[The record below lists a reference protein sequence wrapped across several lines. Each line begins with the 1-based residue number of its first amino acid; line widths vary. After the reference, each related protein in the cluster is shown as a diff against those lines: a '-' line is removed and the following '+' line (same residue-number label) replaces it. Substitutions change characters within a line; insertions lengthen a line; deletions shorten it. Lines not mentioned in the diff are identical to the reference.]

1 MNFQYSWINQ
11 HKLGEANMT
20 IKKKLLLN
28 LLLAIGL
35 SIVMISFII
44 YRMLMVQAS
53 NQDQVQVLLTVQSLQ
68 SETAALKQSLSNFS
82 FSPTEGNRQD
92 ALTRMEK
99 TSHYF
104 TQTKSL
110 LQQEDSKIVLDKAL
124 EKFTALEREANKA
137 LDEKNSAEVKR
148 QSLRSEGVLNDL
160 HLLNIQVNENY
171 DFLKKDLENQI
182 QFIILAA
189 IIGSILLVVVA
200 GGIGIRLTS
209 SITKPLRLIA
219 VNAQEIAKGNLM
231 IEKVPYKHKDELGTL
246 NESFDMMAGQLT
258 SLLQKVNMASKE
270 VEEFAGEIEQE
281 NIALTEIS
289 NQVAV
294 STDELSAGAQ
304 TVSEDLQQSVE
315 LIDEMDK
322 EIMLNLDHTQE
333 SSSYSKEAV
342 EAISEGRKAIEGQKV
357 LITENKEAS
366 SSIKAATDQFA
377 GYAAKIQ
384 DMAQT
389 VSAIADQTNLL
400 ALNAAIEA
408 ARAGEAGKGFAVVAS
423 EVRKLAE
430 ESNRATTQIFDMVN
444 LLKTGLDEI
453 GEAVNKGGAIAEDQM
468 ESMNLTMS
476 AFVNI
481 ESKVSGISEKIT
493 HLVKGMEA
501 SKELGARVLHNV
513 ESISAVVEETA
524 AGSEEISASTT
535 EQLSAFGNLS
545 KKVTDLRKLTNELN
559 ESVSVFKF
567 NR

>member
-1 MNFQYSWINQ
+1 
-11 HKLGEANMT
+11 MT

-53 NQDQVQVLLTVQSLQ
+53 NQDYVQVLLTVQNLQ
-68 SETAALKQSLSNFS
+68 AETSAVKQSLSNFS
-82 FSPTEGNRQD
+82 FNPTEGNKQD
-92 ALTRMEK
+92 ALVKMEK
-99 TSHYF
+99 TS
-104 TQTKSL
+104 QTFAQAKEVI
-110 LQQEDSKIVLDKAL
+110 QQENSKIVLEKAL
-124 EKFTALEREANKA
+124 GKFSTLESEAKQALEDKV
-137 LDEKNSAEVKR
+137 SAEVKR
-148 QSLRSEGVLNDL
+148 QSLRSEGILNDL
-160 HLLNIQVNENY
+160 HLLNIQVNEYY
-171 DFLKKDLENQI
+171 DFLQEDLKNQI

-189 IIGSILLVVVA
+189 VIGSILLVIVA

-209 SITKPLRLIA
+209 SITRPLKQIA
-219 VNAQEIAKGNLM
+219 FNAQEIARGNLM
-231 IEKVPYKHKDELGTL
+231 IEKVPYKHRDELGTL
-246 NESFDMMAGQLT
+246 NESFEMMAAQLT

-270 VEEFAGEIEQE
+270 VEDFAGEIEQE

-289 NQVAV
+289 NQVAI

-322 EIMLNLDHTQE
+322 EIMLNLDYTQE
-333 SSSYSKEAV
+333 SSSYSQEAV
-342 EAISEGRKAIEGQKV
+342 EAISAGRKAIEGQKV

-366 SSIKAATDQFA
+366 ASIQAATDQFA

-444 LLKTGLDEI
+444 LLKTGLEGI
-453 GEAVNKGGAIAEDQM
+453 GEAVNKGGAIAEEQM
-468 ESMNLTMS
+468 ESMSLTMS

-481 ESKVSGISEKIT
+481 ESKVSGISEKVT
-493 HLVKGMEA
+493 KLVKGMEA

-559 ESVSVFKF
+559 VSVSVFKF

>member
-1 MNFQYSWINQ
+1 
-11 HKLGEANMT
+11 MT

-44 YRMLMVQAS
+44 YRMLMIQAS
-53 NQDQVQVLLTVQSLQ
+53 NQDYVQVLLTVQNLQ
-68 SETAALKQSLSNFS
+68 AETSAAKQSLSNFS
-82 FSPTEGNRQD
+82 FSPTEGNKQD
-92 ALTRMEK
+92 ALVKMEK
-99 TSHYF
+99 AS
-104 TQTKSL
+104 QTFAQAKEVI
-110 LQQEDSKIVLDKAL
+110 QQENSKLVLDKAL
-124 EKFTALEREANKA
+124 GKFSTLEAEAEKALEDKV
-137 LDEKNSAEVKR
+137 SAEVKR
-148 QSLRSEGVLNDL
+148 QSLRSEGILNDL
-160 HLLNIQVNENY
+160 HLLNIQVNEYY
-171 DFLKKDLENQI
+171 DFLQEDLKNQI

-189 IIGSILLVVVA
+189 IIGSILLVMVA

-209 SITKPLRLIA
+209 SITRPLKQIA
-219 VNAQEIAKGNLM
+219 LNAQEIAKGNLM
-231 IEKVPYKHKDELGTL
+231 IEKVPYKHRDELGTL
-246 NESFDMMAGQLT
+246 NESFDMMAAHLT
-258 SLLQKVNMASKE
+258 SLLQKVNKASKE
-270 VEEFAGEIEQE
+270 VEDFAGDIEQE

-304 TVSEDLQQSVE
+304 NVSEDLQQSVE

-322 EIMLNLDHTQE
+322 EIMMNLDHTQE
-333 SSSYSKEAV
+333 SSSYSQEAV
-342 EAISEGRKAIEGQKV
+342 EAISEGRKAIEGQKA
-357 LITENKEAS
+357 LITENKDAS

-389 VSAIADQTNLL
+389 VSGIADQTNLL

-444 LLKTGLDEI
+444 HLKTGLEEI
-453 GEAVNKGGAIAEDQM
+453 GEAVNKGGAIAEEQM

-476 AFVNI
+476 AFGNI
-481 ESKVSGISEKIT
+481 ETKVSGISEKIT

>member
-1 MNFQYSWINQ
+1 
-11 HKLGEANMT
+11 MT

-53 NQDQVQVLLTVQSLQ
+53 NQDYVQVLLTVQNLEA
-68 SETAALKQSLSNFS
+68 ETSATKQSLSNFS

-92 ALTRMEK
+92 ALAKMEK
-99 TSHYF
+99 TSKIF
-104 TQTKSL
+104 AQAEGL
-110 LQQEDSKIVLDKAL
+110 IQQENSKKVLDKAF
-124 EKFTALEREANKA
+124 EKFNALKSEAEKA
-137 LDEKNSAEVKR
+137 LDDKISAEVKR

-160 HLLNIQVNENY
+160 FLLNIQVNDYY
-171 DFLKKDLENQI
+171 DYLQEDLKNQI
-182 QFIILAA
+182 QFIILSA

-209 SITKPLRLIA
+209 SITRPLKQIA
-219 VNAQEIAKGNLM
+219 INAQEIAKGNLM

-246 NESFDMMAGQLT
+246 NESFDMMASQLT
-258 SLLQKVNMASKE
+258 SLLQKVNRTSKE
-270 VEEFAGEIEQE
+270 VEEFAAEIEQE
-281 NIALTEIS
+281 NVSLTEIS

-315 LIDEMDK
+315 LIDDMDK
-322 EIMLNLDHTQE
+322 EIMLNLDYSQE

-342 EAISEGRKAIEGQKV
+342 EAIGEGRKAIEGQKV
-357 LITENKEAS
+357 LITENKAS
-366 SSIKAATDQFA
+366 SYSIQTATGKFV
-377 GYAAKIQ
+377 GYAAKIE
-384 DMAQT
+384 DMAKS
-389 VSAIADQTNLL
+389 VSAIAAQTNLL

-430 ESNRATTQIFDMVN
+430 ESNLATTQIFDMVN

-453 GEAVNKGGAIAEDQM
+453 GEAVNKGGAIADEQM
-468 ESMNLTMS
+468 DSMNLTMS
-476 AFVNI
+476 AFENI
-481 ESKVSGISEKIT
+481 EARVSGISEKIT
-493 HLVKGMEA
+493 QLVSGMEA
-501 SKELGARVLHNV
+501 SKELGAKVLHNV

-559 ESVSVFKF
+559 ESVSIFKF
-567 NR
+567 NK

>member
-1 MNFQYSWINQ
+1 
-11 HKLGEANMT
+11 MT

-110 LQQEDSKIVLDKAL
+110 LQQEDNKIVLDKAL

-148 QSLRSEGVLNDL
+148 QSLRSEGVFNDL

-171 DFLKKDLENQI
+171 DFLKEDLENQI

-219 VNAQEIAKGNLM
+219 VNAQEIAKGNLT

-246 NESFDMMAGQLT
+246 NESFDMMAAQLT

-366 SSIKAATDQFA
+366 SSIQAATDQFA

-453 GEAVNKGGAIAEDQM
+453 GEAVNKGGAIAEEQM

-481 ESKVSGISEKIT
+481 ESKVSGISEKIN

>member
-1 MNFQYSWINQ
+1 
-11 HKLGEANMT
+11 MT

-35 SIVMISFII
+35 SIVMISFIT

-53 NQDQVQVLLTVQSLQ
+53 NQDYVQVLLTVQNLQ
-68 SETAALKQSLSNFS
+68 SETSATKQSLSNFS
-82 FSPTEGNRQD
+82 FNPTEGNRQD
-92 ALTRMEK
+92 ALTKMEK
-99 TSHYF
+99 TSQIF
-104 TQTKSL
+104 TEAKGL
-110 LQQEDSKIVLDKAL
+110 IQQEDSKKVLDKSF
-124 EKFTALEREANKA
+124 EKFTALEGEAKTA

-160 HLLNIQVNENY
+160 HLLNIQVNEYY
-171 DFLKKDLENQI
+171 DFLQEELKNQI
-182 QFIILAA
+182 QFIIFSA

-209 SITKPLRLIA
+209 TITKPLKQIA
-219 VNAQEIAKGNLM
+219 INAQEIAKGNLM

-246 NESFDMMAGQLT
+246 NESFDLMAAQLT
-258 SLLQKVNMASKE
+258 ALLQKVNMASRE
-270 VEEFAGEIEQE
+270 VEDFAAEIEQE

-315 LIDEMDK
+315 LIDDMDK

-342 EAISEGRKAIEGQKV
+342 EAIGEGRKAIEGQKA
-357 LITENKEAS
+357 LISENKMAS
-366 SSIKAATDQFA
+366 QSIQTATDHFV
-377 GYAAKIQ
+377 GYAAKIE
-384 DMAQT
+384 DMAAS
-389 VSAIADQTNLL
+389 VSAIAAQTNLL

-408 ARAGEAGKGFAVVAS
+408 ARAGEAGKGFAVVAA

-430 ESNRATTQIFDMVN
+430 ESNTATTQIFDMVN
-444 LLKTGLDEI
+444 LLKKGLDEI
-453 GEAVNKGGAIAEDQM
+453 GEAVNKGGAIADWQM
-468 ESMNLTMS
+468 ESMNVTMS
-476 AFVNI
+476 AFGNI
-481 ESKVSGISEKIT
+481 ELKVTGISEKVSQ
-493 HLVKGMEA
+493 LVKGMEA
-501 SKELGARVLHNV
+501 SKELGAKVLHNV

-545 KKVTDLRKLTNELN
+545 KKVTDLRKLTSELN
-559 ESVSVFKF
+559 DSVSIFKF

>member
-1 MNFQYSWINQ
+1 
-11 HKLGEANMT
+11 MT

-53 NQDQVQVLLTVQSLQ
+53 NQDYVQVLLTVQNLQ
-68 SETAALKQSLSNFS
+68 AETSATKQSLSNFS
-82 FSPTEGNRQD
+82 FNPTEANKQD
-92 ALTRMEK
+92 ALVKMEK
-99 TSHYF
+99 TS
-104 TQTKSL
+104 QTFAKAKEVI
-110 LQQEDSKIVLDKAL
+110 QQDNSKVVLDKAL
-124 EKFTALEREANKA
+124 GKFTALESEAKKA
-137 LDEKNSAEVKR
+137 LEEKVSAEVKR
-148 QSLRSEGVLNDL
+148 QSLRSEGILNDL
-160 HLLNIQVNENY
+160 HLLNIQVNEYY
-171 DFLKKDLENQI
+171 DFLQEDLKNQI

-209 SITKPLRLIA
+209 SITRPLKKIA
-219 VNAQEIAKGNLM
+219 LNAQEIAKGNLM

-246 NESFDMMAGQLT
+246 NESFDLMAVQLT
-258 SLLQKVNMASKE
+258 SLLRKVNMASRE
-270 VEEFAGEIEQE
+270 VEEFAGGIEQE

-315 LIDEMDK
+315 LIDDMDK

-342 EAISEGRKAIEGQKV
+342 DAISEGRKAIEGQKV

-366 SSIKAATDQFA
+366 SSIQAATDQFA

-408 ARAGEAGKGFAVVAS
+408 ARAGDAGKGFAVVAS

-453 GEAVNKGGAIAEDQM
+453 GEAVNKGGAIAEEQM

-476 AFVNI
+476 AFENI
-481 ESKVSGISEKIT
+481 ELKVSGISEKVT

-567 NR
+567 DR

>member
-1 MNFQYSWINQ
+1 
-11 HKLGEANMT
+11 MT

-68 SETAALKQSLSNFS
+68 SETTALKQSLSNFS

-92 ALTRMEK
+92 ALMRMEK
-99 TSHYF
+99 TSHYI
-104 TQTKSL
+104 TKTKSL
-110 LQQEDSKIVLDKAL
+110 LQQKESKIVLDKAL

-160 HLLNIQVNENY
+160 HLLNIQVNEHY
-171 DFLKKDLENQI
+171 DFLKEDLESQI
-182 QFIILAA
+182 QFIILTA

-246 NESFDMMAGQLT
+246 NESFDLMAVQLT
-258 SLLQKVNMASKE
+258 SLLRKVNMASRE

-315 LIDEMDK
+315 LIDEMDQ

-342 EAISEGRKAIEGQKV
+342 KAISEGRKAIEEQKV

-366 SSIKAATDQFA
+366 SSIQSATDQFE

-444 LLKTGLDEI
+444 LLKTGLEEI
-453 GEAVNKGGAIAEDQM
+453 GEAVNKGGAIAEEQM

-476 AFVNI
+476 AFENI

>member
-1 MNFQYSWINQ
+1 
-11 HKLGEANMT
+11 MT

-53 NQDQVQVLLTVQSLQ
+53 NQDYVQVLLTVQNLEA
-68 SETAALKQSLSNFS
+68 ETSATKQSLSNFS

-92 ALTRMEK
+92 ALAKMEK
-99 TSHYF
+99 TSKIF
-104 TQTKSL
+104 AQAEGL
-110 LQQEDSKIVLDKAL
+110 IQQENSKKVLDKAF
-124 EKFTALEREANKA
+124 EKFNALKSEAEKA
-137 LDEKNSAEVKR
+137 LDDKISAEVKR

-160 HLLNIQVNENY
+160 YLLNIQVNDYY
-171 DFLKKDLENQI
+171 DYLQEDLKNQI
-182 QFIILAA
+182 QFIILSA
-189 IIGSILLVVVA
+189 IIGSILLVLVA

-209 SITKPLRLIA
+209 SITRPLKQIA
-219 VNAQEIAKGNLM
+219 INAQEIAKGNLM

-246 NESFDMMAGQLT
+246 NESFDMMASQLT
-258 SLLQKVNMASKE
+258 SLLQKVNRTSKE
-270 VEEFAGEIEQE
+270 VEEFAAEIEQE
-281 NIALTEIS
+281 NVSLTEIS

-315 LIDEMDK
+315 LIDDMDK
-322 EIMLNLDHTQE
+322 EIMLNLDYSQE
-333 SSSYSKEAV
+333 SSSYSQEAV
-342 EAISEGRKAIEGQKV
+342 EAIGEGRKAIEGQKV
-357 LITENKEAS
+357 LITENKAS
-366 SSIKAATDQFA
+366 SYSIQTATGKFV
-377 GYAAKIQ
+377 GYAAKIE
-384 DMAQT
+384 DMAKS
-389 VSAIADQTNLL
+389 VSAIAAQTNLL

-430 ESNRATTQIFDMVN
+430 ESNLATTQIFDMVN

-453 GEAVNKGGAIAEDQM
+453 GEAVNKGGAIADEQM
-468 ESMNLTMS
+468 DSMNLTMS
-476 AFVNI
+476 AFENI
-481 ESKVSGISEKIT
+481 EARVSGISEKIT
-493 HLVKGMEA
+493 QLVSGMEA
-501 SKELGARVLHNV
+501 SKELGAKVLHNV

-559 ESVSVFKF
+559 ESVSIFKF
-567 NR
+567 NK

>member
-1 MNFQYSWINQ
+1 
-11 HKLGEANMT
+11 MT

-53 NQDQVQVLLTVQSLQ
+53 NQDYVQVLLTVQNLQ
-68 SETAALKQSLSNFS
+68 SETSATKQSLSNFS
-82 FSPTEGNRQD
+82 FNPTEGNRQD
-92 ALTRMEK
+92 ALTKMEK
-99 TSHYF
+99 TSQIF
-104 TQTKSL
+104 TEAKGL
-110 LQQEDSKIVLDKAL
+110 IQQEDSKKVLDKSF
-124 EKFTALEREANKA
+124 EKFTALEGEAKTA

-160 HLLNIQVNENY
+160 HLLNIQVNDYY
-171 DFLKKDLENQI
+171 DFLQEDLKNQI
-182 QFIILAA
+182 QFIIFSA

-209 SITKPLRLIA
+209 TITKPLKQIA
-219 VNAQEIAKGNLM
+219 INAQEIAKGNLM

-246 NESFDMMAGQLT
+246 NESFDLMAAQLT
-258 SLLQKVNMASKE
+258 SLLQKVNMASRE
-270 VEEFAGEIEQE
+270 VEDFAAEIEQE

-315 LIDEMDK
+315 LIDDMDK

-342 EAISEGRKAIEGQKV
+342 EAIGEGRKAIEGQKA
-357 LITENKEAS
+357 LISENKMAS
-366 SSIKAATDQFA
+366 QSIQTATDHFV
-377 GYAAKIQ
+377 GYAAKIE
-384 DMAQT
+384 DMAAS
-389 VSAIADQTNLL
+389 VSAIAAQTNLL

-408 ARAGEAGKGFAVVAS
+408 ARAGEAGKGFAVVAA

-430 ESNRATTQIFDMVN
+430 ESNTATTQIFDMVN
-444 LLKTGLDEI
+444 LLKNGLDEI
-453 GEAVNKGGAIAEDQM
+453 GEAVNKGGIIADKQM

-476 AFVNI
+476 AFGNI
-481 ESKVSGISEKIT
+481 ESKVTGISEKVAQ
-493 HLVKGMEA
+493 LVKGMEA
-501 SKELGARVLHNV
+501 SKELGAKVLHNV

-545 KKVTDLRKLTNELN
+545 KKVTDLRKLTSELN
-559 ESVSVFKF
+559 DSVSIFKF
-567 NR
+567 DR

>member
-1 MNFQYSWINQ
+1 
-11 HKLGEANMT
+11 MT

-44 YRMLMVQAS
+44 YRMLMVQSS
-53 NQDQVQVLLTVQSLQ
+53 NQDYVQVLLTVQNLQ
-68 SETAALKQSLSNFS
+68 AETSATKQSLSNFS
-82 FSPTEGNRQD
+82 FNPTEGNRQE
-92 ALTRMEK
+92 ALTKMKK
-99 TSHYF
+99 TSDIF
-104 TQTKSL
+104 TQAEGL
-110 LQQEDSKIVLDKAL
+110 IQQEDSKKVLGKAF
-124 EKFTALEREANKA
+124 EKFTALKSEAEKA
-137 LDEKNSAEVKR
+137 LDGKVSAEVKR

-160 HLLNIQVNENY
+160 HLLNIQVNDYY
-171 DFLKKDLENQI
+171 DYLQEDLKNQI
-182 QFIILAA
+182 QFIILSA
-189 IIGSILLVVVA
+189 IIGSILLVVIA

-209 SITKPLRLIA
+209 SITRPLKKIA
-219 VNAQEIAKGNLM
+219 INAQEIAKGNLM
-231 IEKVPYKHKDELGTL
+231 IEKVSYKHKDELGTL
-246 NESFDMMAGQLT
+246 NESFDMMAAQLT

-270 VEEFAGEIEQE
+270 VEDFAQEIEQE
-281 NIALTEIS
+281 NVSLTEIS

-342 EAISEGRKAIEGQKV
+342 EAISKGRKAIEGQKV

-366 SSIKAATDQFA
+366 YSIQAATDQFV
-377 GYAAKIQ
+377 GYAAKIE
-384 DMAQT
+384 DMAKS
-389 VSAIADQTNLL
+389 VSAIAAQTNLL

-430 ESNRATTQIFDMVN
+430 ESNKATTQIFDMVN

-453 GEAVNKGGAIAEDQM
+453 GEAVNKGGAIADEQM
-468 ESMNLTMS
+468 ASMNLTMS
-476 AFVNI
+476 AFENI
-481 ESKVSGISEKIT
+481 ETKVGSISEKVFQ
-493 HLVKGMEA
+493 LVKGMEA

-559 ESVSVFKF
+559 GSVSVFKF
-567 NR
+567 NK

>member
-1 MNFQYSWINQ
+1 
-11 HKLGEANMT
+11 MT

-53 NQDQVQVLLTVQSLQ
+53 NQDYVQVLLTVQNLQ
-68 SETAALKQSLSNFS
+68 SETSATKQSLSNFS
-82 FSPTEGNRQD
+82 FNPTEGNRQD
-92 ALTRMEK
+92 ALTKMEK
-99 TSHYF
+99 TSQIF
-104 TQTKSL
+104 TEAKGL
-110 LQQEDSKIVLDKAL
+110 IQQEDSKKVLDKSF
-124 EKFTALEREANKA
+124 EKFTALEGEAKTA

-160 HLLNIQVNENY
+160 HLLNIQVNEYY
-171 DFLKKDLENQI
+171 DFLQEELKNQI
-182 QFIILAA
+182 QFIIFSA

-209 SITKPLRLIA
+209 TITKPLKQIA
-219 VNAQEIAKGNLM
+219 INAQEIAKGNLM

-246 NESFDMMAGQLT
+246 NESFDLMAAQLT
-258 SLLQKVNMASKE
+258 ALLQKVNMASRE
-270 VEEFAGEIEQE
+270 VEDFAAEIEQE

-315 LIDEMDK
+315 LIDDMDK

-342 EAISEGRKAIEGQKV
+342 EAIGEGRKAIEGQKA
-357 LITENKEAS
+357 LISENKMAS
-366 SSIKAATDQFA
+366 QSIQTATDHFV
-377 GYAAKIQ
+377 GYAAKIE
-384 DMAQT
+384 DMAAS
-389 VSAIADQTNLL
+389 VSAIAAQTNLL

-408 ARAGEAGKGFAVVAS
+408 ARAGEAGKGFAVVAA

-430 ESNRATTQIFDMVN
+430 ESNTATTQIFDMVN
-444 LLKTGLDEI
+444 LLKKGLDEI
-453 GEAVNKGGAIAEDQM
+453 GEAVNKGGAIADWQM
-468 ESMNLTMS
+468 ESMNVTMS
-476 AFVNI
+476 AFGNI
-481 ESKVSGISEKIT
+481 ELKVTGISEKVSQ
-493 HLVKGMEA
+493 LVKGMEA
-501 SKELGARVLHNV
+501 SKELGAKVLHNV

-545 KKVTDLRKLTNELN
+545 KKVTDLRKLTSELN
-559 ESVSVFKF
+559 DSVSIFKF

>member
-1 MNFQYSWINQ
+1 
-11 HKLGEANMT
+11 MT

-53 NQDQVQVLLTVQSLQ
+53 NQDYVQVLLTVQNLQ
-68 SETAALKQSLSNFS
+68 SETTATKQSLSNFS
-82 FSPTEGNRQD
+82 FNPTEGNRQD
-92 ALTRMEK
+92 ALTKMEK
-99 TSHYF
+99 TSQIF
-104 TQTKSL
+104 AQAKGL
-110 LQQEDSKIVLDKAL
+110 IQQEDSKKVLDKAL
-124 EKFTALEREANKA
+124 EKFTALESEANKA
-137 LDEKNSAEVKR
+137 LEQKNSAEVKR

-160 HLLNIQVNENY
+160 HLLNIQVNEYY
-171 DFLKKDLENQI
+171 DFLQKDLKNQI
-182 QFIILAA
+182 QFIIFAA

-200 GGIGIRLTS
+200 GGIGVRLTS
-209 SITKPLRLIA
+209 SITKPLKQIA
-219 VNAQEIAKGNLM
+219 INAQEISKGNLM

-246 NESFDMMAGQLT
+246 NESFDVMAAQLT
-258 SLLQKVNMASKE
+258 SLLQKVNMASRE
-270 VEEFAGEIEQE
+270 VEDFAAEIEQE

-315 LIDEMDK
+315 LIDDMDK

-342 EAISEGRKAIEGQKV
+342 EAIGEGRKAIEGQKA
-357 LITENKEAS
+357 LISENKLAS
-366 SSIKAATDQFA
+366 QSIQTATDHFV
-377 GYAAKIQ
+377 GYAAKIE
-384 DMAQT
+384 DMAAS
-389 VSAIADQTNLL
+389 VSAIAAQTNLL

-408 ARAGEAGKGFAVVAS
+408 ARAGEAGKGFAVVAA

-430 ESNRATTQIFDMVN
+430 ESNTATTQIFDMVN
-444 LLKTGLDEI
+444 LLKSGLDEI
-453 GEAVNKGGAIAEDQM
+453 GEAVNKGGIIAEEQM
-468 ESMNLTMS
+468 KSMNVTMS
-476 AFVNI
+476 AFGNI
-481 ESKVSGISEKIT
+481 EAKVTGISEKVT
-493 HLVKGMEA
+493 QLVKGMEA
-501 SKELGARVLHNV
+501 SKELGAKVLHNV

-545 KKVTDLRKLTNELN
+545 KKVTDLRKLTSELN
-559 ESVSVFKF
+559 DSVSIFKF

>member
-1 MNFQYSWINQ
+1 
-11 HKLGEANMT
+11 MT

-44 YRMLMVQAS
+44 FRMLMVQAS
-53 NQDQVQVLLTVQSLQ
+53 NQDYVQVLLTVQKLQ
-68 SETAALKQSLSNFS
+68 AETSATKQSLSNFS
-82 FSPTEGNRQD
+82 FNPTEGNRQE
-92 ALTRMEK
+92 ALVKMEK
-99 TSHYF
+99 TSDIF
-104 TQTKSL
+104 TQAEGLIK
-110 LQQEDSKIVLDKAL
+110 QEDSRKVL
-124 EKFTALEREANKA
+124 EKAFGKFTGLKSEAEKA
-137 LDEKNSAEVKR
+137 LDGKVSAEVKR

-160 HLLNIQVNENY
+160 HLLNIQVNDYY
-171 DFLKKDLENQI
+171 DYLQEDLKNQI
-182 QFIILAA
+182 QFIILSA

-209 SITKPLRLIA
+209 SITKPLKQIA
-219 VNAQEIAKGNLM
+219 INAQEIAKGNLM

-246 NESFDMMAGQLT
+246 NESFDMMAAQLT
-258 SLLQKVNMASKE
+258 SLLQKVNKTSKE
-270 VEEFAGEIEQE
+270 VEDFAKEIEHE
-281 NIALTEIS
+281 NVSLTEIS

-322 EIMLNLDHTQE
+322 EIMLNLGHTQE

-366 SSIKAATDQFA
+366 YSIHAATDQFV
-377 GYAAKIQ
+377 GYAAKIE
-384 DMAQT
+384 DMAKS
-389 VSAIADQTNLL
+389 VSAIAAQTNLL

-423 EVRKLAE
+423 EVRNLAE
-430 ESNRATTQIFDMVN
+430 ESNNATTQIFDMVN

-453 GEAVNKGGAIAEDQM
+453 GEAVNKGGAIADEQM
-468 ESMNLTMS
+468 ASMNQTMS
-476 AFVNI
+476 AFENI
-481 ESKVSGISEKIT
+481 ETKVGGISEKVT
-493 HLVKGMEA
+493 QLVKGMEA

-545 KKVTDLRKLTNELN
+545 KKVTDLRKLTNEMN

-567 NR
+567 NK

>member
-1 MNFQYSWINQ
+1 
-11 HKLGEANMT
+11 MT

-53 NQDQVQVLLTVQSLQ
+53 NQDYVQVLLTVQNLQ
-68 SETAALKQSLSNFS
+68 SETSATKQSLSNFS
-82 FSPTEGNRQD
+82 FNPTEGNRQD
-92 ALTRMEK
+92 ALTKMEK
-99 TSHYF
+99 TSQIF
-104 TQTKSL
+104 TRAKGL
-110 LQQEDSKIVLDKAL
+110 IKQEDSKNILDKAF
-124 EKFTALEREANKA
+124 EKFTALEAEAKGA

-148 QSLRSEGVLNDL
+148 QSLRSEGILNDL
-160 HLLNIQVNENY
+160 HLLNIQVNEYY
-171 DFLKKDLENQI
+171 DFLQEDLKNQI
-182 QFIILAA
+182 QFIIVSA

-209 SITKPLRLIA
+209 TITKPLKQIA
-219 VNAQEIAKGNLM
+219 INAQEIAKGNLM
-231 IEKVPYKHKDELGTL
+231 IDKVPYKHKDELGTL
-246 NESFDMMAGQLT
+246 NESFDQMTAQLT
-258 SLLQKVNMASKE
+258 SLLQKVNLASRE
-270 VEEFAGEIEQE
+270 VEHFAEEIEQE

-315 LIDEMDK
+315 LIDDMDK

-333 SSSYSKEAV
+333 SSTYSKEAV
-342 EAISEGRKAIEGQKV
+342 EAIGEGRKAIEGQKT
-357 LITENKEAS
+357 LITENKKAS
-366 SSIKAATDQFA
+366 HSIQSATDQFV
-377 GYAAKIQ
+377 GYAAKIE
-384 DMAQT
+384 DMAAS
-389 VSAIADQTNLL
+389 VSAIAAQTNLL

-408 ARAGEAGKGFAVVAS
+408 ARAGEAGKGFAVVAA

-430 ESNRATTQIFDMVN
+430 ESNTATTQIFDMVN
-444 LLKTGLDEI
+444 LLKSGLAEI
-453 GEAVNKGGAIAEDQM
+453 GEAVNKGGAIADWQM
-468 ESMNLTMS
+468 ESMNVTMN
-476 AFVNI
+476 AFGNI
-481 ESKVSGISEKIT
+481 ESKVTSISDKINQ
-493 HLVKGMEA
+493 LVDGMEA
-501 SKELGARVLHNV
+501 SKELGERVLHNV

-559 ESVSVFKF
+559 DSVSIFKF
-567 NR
+567 DR

>member
-1 MNFQYSWINQ
+1 
-11 HKLGEANMT
+11 MT

-44 YRMLMVQAS
+44 YRMLMVQTS
-53 NQDQVQVLLTVQSLQ
+53 NQDYVQVLLTVQTLQ
-68 SETAALKQSLSNFS
+68 AETSAAKQSLSNFS
-82 FSPTEGNRQD
+82 FNPTEGNRQD
-92 ALTRMEK
+92 ALTKMEK
-99 TSHYF
+99 TSQTF
-104 TQTKSL
+104 TQAKAL
-110 LQQEDSKIVLDKAL
+110 IQQDDSKKVLDKAFG
-124 EKFTALEREANKA
+124 KFTALEGEAKKA
-137 LDEKNSAEVKR
+137 LDEKNNAEVKR
-148 QSLRSEGVLNDL
+148 QSLRSDGILNDL
-160 HLLNIQVNENY
+160 HLLNIQVNDYY
-171 DFLKKDLENQI
+171 DFLKEDLKNQI
-182 QFIILAA
+182 EFIILSA

-209 SITKPLRLIA
+209 SITKPLKQIA
-219 VNAQEIAKGNLM
+219 INAQEIAKGNLM

-246 NESFDMMAGQLT
+246 NESFDLMAAQLT
-258 SLLQKVNMASKE
+258 ALLQKVNMASRR
-270 VEEFAGEIEQE
+270 VEDFAEEIEQE

-294 STDELSAGAQ
+294 STEELSAGAQ

-315 LIDEMDK
+315 LIDDMDK
-322 EIMLNLDHTQE
+322 EIMMNLDHTQE

-342 EAISEGRKAIEGQKV
+342 EAIGEGRKAIEGQKA
-357 LITENKEAS
+357 LITENKKAS
-366 SSIKAATDQFA
+366 HSIQSATDQFV
-377 GYAAKIQ
+377 GYAAKIE
-384 DMAQT
+384 DMAT
-389 VSAIADQTNLL
+389 SVSAIAAQTNLL

-408 ARAGEAGKGFAVVAS
+408 ARAGEAGKGFAVVAA

-430 ESNRATTQIFDMVN
+430 ESNTATTQIFDMVN
-444 LLKTGLDEI
+444 LLKNGLDEI
-453 GEAVNKGGAIAEDQM
+453 GEAVNKGGAIADEQM

-476 AFVNI
+476 AFGNI
-481 ESKVSGISEKIT
+481 ESKVTGISEKIT
-493 HLVKGMEA
+493 QLVEGMDA

-559 ESVSVFKF
+559 DSVTIFKF

>member
-1 MNFQYSWINQ
+1 
-11 HKLGEANMT
+11 MT

-28 LLLAIGL
+28 LLIAIGL

-53 NQDQVQVLLTVQSLQ
+53 NQDYVQVLLTVQNLQ
-68 SETAALKQSLSNFS
+68 AETAATKQSLSNFS

-92 ALTRMEK
+92 ALTKMEK
-99 TSHYF
+99 TSQIF
-104 TQTKSL
+104 TQAKGL
-110 LQQEDSKIVLDKAL
+110 IQQDDSKKVLEKAFD
-124 EKFTALEREANKA
+124 KFTALENEAENA
-137 LDEKNSAEVKR
+137 LDGNNSAEVKR

-160 HLLNIQVNENY
+160 YLLNIQVNEYY
-171 DFLKKDLENQI
+171 DFLQEDLKNQI

-189 IIGSILLVVVA
+189 IIGSILLVAVA

-209 SITKPLRLIA
+209 SITNPLKQIA
-219 VNAQEIAKGNLM
+219 VNAQEIAKGNL
-231 IEKVPYKHKDELGTL
+231 IVEKVPYKHKDELGTL
-246 NESFDMMAGQLT
+246 NESFDLMAAQLT
-258 SLLQKVNMASKE
+258 SLLTKVNRASRE
-270 VEEFAGEIEQE
+270 VEHFAEEIEQE

-315 LIDEMDK
+315 LIDDMDK

-342 EAISEGRKAIEGQKV
+342 EAIGEGRKAIEGQKA
-357 LITENKEAS
+357 LISENQKAS
-366 SSIKAATDQFA
+366 QSIQTATSQFV
-377 GYAAKIQ
+377 GYAAKIE
-384 DMAQT
+384 DMAAS
-389 VSAIADQTNLL
+389 VSAIAAQTNLL

-408 ARAGEAGKGFAVVAS
+408 ARAGEAGKGFAVVAA

-430 ESNRATTQIFDMVN
+430 ESNTATKQIFDMVN
-444 LLKTGLDEI
+444 LLKSGLDEI
-453 GEAVNKGGAIAEDQM
+453 GEAVNKGGAIAEWQM
-468 ESMNLTMS
+468 ESMNVTMS
-476 AFVNI
+476 AFENI
-481 ESKVSGISEKIT
+481 ESRVTGISEKVT
-493 HLVKGMEA
+493 QLVKGMEA
-501 SKELGARVLHNV
+501 SKDLGARVLHNV

-559 ESVSVFKF
+559 DSVSIFKF
-567 NR
+567 KR

>member
-1 MNFQYSWINQ
+1 
-11 HKLGEANMT
+11 MT

-44 YRMLMVQAS
+44 YRMLMIQAS
-53 NQDQVQVLLTVQSLQ
+53 NQDYVQVLLSVQNLQ
-68 SETAALKQSLSNFS
+68 AETSAAKQSLSNFS
-82 FSPTEGNRQD
+82 FNPTEGNKQD
-92 ALTRMEK
+92 ALVKMEK
-99 TSHYF
+99 TSQIF
-104 TQTKSL
+104 TQAKEVI
-110 LQQEDSKIVLDKAL
+110 QQENSKIVLDKAL
-124 EKFTALEREANKA
+124 GKFNTLESEAKKALEDKE
-137 LDEKNSAEVKR
+137 SAEVKR

-160 HLLNIQVNENY
+160 HLLNIQVNEYY
-171 DFLKKDLENQI
+171 DFLQEDLKNQI

-189 IIGSILLVVVA
+189 IIGSILLVIIA

-209 SITKPLRLIA
+209 SITSPLKQIA
-219 VNAQEIAKGNLM
+219 FNAQEIAKGNLM

-246 NESFDMMAGQLT
+246 NESFDMMAAQLT

-281 NIALTEIS
+281 NIGLTEIS

-315 LIDEMDK
+315 LIDDMDK

-342 EAISEGRKAIEGQKV
+342 EAISEGRRAIEGQKV

-366 SSIKAATDQFA
+366 SSIQAATDQFA

-444 LLKTGLDEI
+444 LLKSGLDEI
-453 GEAVNKGGAIAEDQM
+453 GEAVNKGGAIAEEQM

>member
-1 MNFQYSWINQ
+1 
-11 HKLGEANMT
+11 MT

-53 NQDQVQVLLTVQSLQ
+53 NQDYVQVLLTVQNLQ
-68 SETAALKQSLSNFS
+68 AETSATKQSLSNFS
-82 FSPTEGNRQD
+82 FNPTEANKQD
-92 ALTRMEK
+92 ALVKMEK
-99 TSHYF
+99 TS
-104 TQTKSL
+104 QTFAKAKEVI
-110 LQQEDSKIVLDKAL
+110 QQENSKVVLDKAL
-124 EKFTALEREANKA
+124 GKFTALESEAKKA
-137 LDEKNSAEVKR
+137 LEEKVSAEVKR
-148 QSLRSEGVLNDL
+148 QSLRSEGILNDL
-160 HLLNIQVNENY
+160 HLLNIQVNEYY
-171 DFLKKDLENQI
+171 DFLQEDLKNQI

-209 SITKPLRLIA
+209 SITRPLKKIA
-219 VNAQEIAKGNLM
+219 FNAQEIAKGNLM

-246 NESFDMMAGQLT
+246 NESFDLMAAQLT

-315 LIDEMDK
+315 LIDDMDK

-366 SSIKAATDQFA
+366 SSIQAATDQFA

-453 GEAVNKGGAIAEDQM
+453 GEAVNKGGAIAEEQM

-476 AFVNI
+476 AFENI
-481 ESKVSGISEKIT
+481 ELKVSGISEKVT

-567 NR
+567 DR

>member
-1 MNFQYSWINQ
+1 
-11 HKLGEANMT
+11 MT

-53 NQDQVQVLLTVQSLQ
+53 NQDYVQVLLTVQNLQ
-68 SETAALKQSLSNFS
+68 SETSATKQSLSNFS
-82 FSPTEGNRQD
+82 FNPTEGNRQD
-92 ALTRMEK
+92 ALTKMEK
-99 TSHYF
+99 TSQIF
-104 TQTKSL
+104 TQAKGL
-110 LQQEDSKIVLDKAL
+110 IQQEDSQKVLSKAH
-124 EKFTALEREANKA
+124 EKFTALESEANKA

-160 HLLNIQVNENY
+160 HLLNIQVNEYY
-171 DFLKKDLENQI
+171 DFLQEDLKNQI
-182 QFIILAA
+182 QFIILSA

-209 SITKPLRLIA
+209 TITKPLKQIA
-219 VNAQEIAKGNLM
+219 INAQEIAKGNLM

-246 NESFDMMAGQLT
+246 NESFDQMAAQLT
-258 SLLQKVNMASKE
+258 SLLQKVNLASRE
-270 VEEFAGEIEQE
+270 VEHFAEEIEQE

-315 LIDEMDK
+315 LIDDMDK

-333 SSSYSKEAV
+333 SSSYSREAV
-342 EAISEGRKAIEGQKV
+342 EAIGEGRKAIEGQKA
-357 LITENKEAS
+357 LITENKKAS
-366 SSIKAATDQFA
+366 HSIRSATDQFV
-377 GYAAKIQ
+377 GYAAKIE
-384 DMAQT
+384 DMAAS
-389 VSAIADQTNLL
+389 VSAIAAQTNLL

-408 ARAGEAGKGFAVVAS
+408 ARAGEAGKGFAVVAA

-430 ESNRATTQIFDMVN
+430 ESNTATTQIFDMVN
-444 LLKTGLDEI
+444 LLKSGLDEI
-453 GEAVNKGGAIAEDQM
+453 GVAVNKGGAIADEQM

-476 AFVNI
+476 AFENI
-481 ESKVSGISEKIT
+481 ESRVTGISEKVT
-493 HLVKGMEA
+493 QLVKGMEA

-559 ESVSVFKF
+559 DSVSIFKF
-567 NR
+567 DR

>member
-1 MNFQYSWINQ
+1 
-11 HKLGEANMT
+11 MT

-110 LQQEDSKIVLDKAL
+110 LQQEDNKIVLDKAL

-246 NESFDMMAGQLT
+246 NESFDMMAAQLT

-333 SSSYSKEAV
+333 SSAYSKEAV

-453 GEAVNKGGAIAEDQM
+453 GEAVNKGGAIAEEQM

>member
-1 MNFQYSWINQ
+1 
-11 HKLGEANMT
+11 MT

-53 NQDQVQVLLTVQSLQ
+53 NQDYVQVLLTVQNLQ
-68 SETAALKQSLSNFS
+68 AETSATKQSLSNFS
-82 FSPTEGNRQD
+82 FNPTEGNRQD
-92 ALTRMEK
+92 ALAKMAK
-99 TSHYF
+99 TSETF
-104 TQTKSL
+104 TQAKGL
-110 LQQEDSKIVLDKAL
+110 IQQEDSRQVLDKAFD
-124 EKFTALEREANKA
+124 KFTALKAEAEKA
-137 LDEKNSAEVKR
+137 LDDKISAEVKR
-148 QSLRSEGVLNDL
+148 QSLRSEGILNDL
-160 HLLNIQVNENY
+160 YLLNIQVNDYY
-171 DFLKKDLENQI
+171 DYLQEDLKNQI
-182 QFIILAA
+182 QFIILSA
-189 IIGSILLVVVA
+189 IIGSILLVLVA

-209 SITKPLRLIA
+209 SITRPLKQIA
-219 VNAQEIAKGNLM
+219 INAQEIAKGNLM

-246 NESFDMMAGQLT
+246 NESFDMMAAQLT
-258 SLLQKVNMASKE
+258 SLLQKVNRTSKE
-270 VEEFAGEIEQE
+270 VEDFAEEIEQE
-281 NIALTEIS
+281 NVALTEIS

-322 EIMLNLDHTQE
+322 EIMLNLDYSQE
-333 SSSYSKEAV
+333 SSSYSQEAV
-342 EAISEGRKAIEGQKV
+342 EAIGEGRKAIEGQKV

-366 SSIKAATDQFA
+366 YSIQAATGKFV
-377 GYAAKIQ
+377 GYAAKIE
-384 DMAQT
+384 DMAKS
-389 VSAIADQTNLL
+389 VSAISAQTNLL

-430 ESNRATTQIFDMVN
+430 ESNLATTQIFDMVN
-444 LLKTGLDEI
+444 LLKMGLDEI
-453 GEAVNKGGAIAEDQM
+453 GEAVNKGGVIADEQM

-476 AFVNI
+476 AFENI
-481 ESKVSGISEKIT
+481 EARVSGISEKIT
-493 HLVKGMEA
+493 QLVKGMEA
-501 SKELGARVLHNV
+501 SKELGAKVLHNV

-559 ESVSVFKF
+559 ESVSIFKF
-567 NR
+567 NK

>member
-1 MNFQYSWINQ
+1 
-11 HKLGEANMT
+11 MT

-53 NQDQVQVLLTVQSLQ
+53 NQDYVQVLLTVQNLQ
-68 SETAALKQSLSNFS
+68 AETSATKQSLSNFS
-82 FSPTEGNRQD
+82 FNPTEANKQD
-92 ALTRMEK
+92 ALVKMEK
-99 TSHYF
+99 TS
-104 TQTKSL
+104 QTFAKAKEVI
-110 LQQEDSKIVLDKAL
+110 QQENSKVVLDKAL
-124 EKFTALEREANKA
+124 GKFTALESEAKKA
-137 LDEKNSAEVKR
+137 LEEKVSAEVKR
-148 QSLRSEGVLNDL
+148 QSLRSEGILNDL
-160 HLLNIQVNENY
+160 HLLNIQVNEYY
-171 DFLKKDLENQI
+171 DFLQEDLKNQI

-209 SITKPLRLIA
+209 SITRPLKKIA
-219 VNAQEIAKGNLM
+219 FNAQEIAKGNLM

-246 NESFDMMAGQLT
+246 NESFDLMAVQLT
-258 SLLQKVNMASKE
+258 SLLRKVNMASRE
-270 VEEFAGEIEQE
+270 VEEFAGGIEQE

-315 LIDEMDK
+315 LIDDMDK

-342 EAISEGRKAIEGQKV
+342 EAISEGRKAIEGQRV

-366 SSIKAATDQFA
+366 SSIQAATDQFA

-453 GEAVNKGGAIAEDQM
+453 GEAVNKGGAIAEEQM

-476 AFVNI
+476 AFENI
-481 ESKVSGISEKIT
+481 ELKVSGISEKVT

-567 NR
+567 DR

>member
-1 MNFQYSWINQ
+1 
-11 HKLGEANMT
+11 MT

-53 NQDQVQVLLTVQSLQ
+53 NQDYVQVLLTVQNLQ
-68 SETAALKQSLSNFS
+68 AETSAVKQSLSNFS
-82 FSPTEGNRQD
+82 FNPTEGNKQD
-92 ALTRMEK
+92 ALVKMEK
-99 TSHYF
+99 TS
-104 TQTKSL
+104 QTFAQAKEVI
-110 LQQEDSKIVLDKAL
+110 QQENSKFVLEKAL
-124 EKFTALEREANKA
+124 GKFSTLESEAKQALEDKV
-137 LDEKNSAEVKR
+137 SAEVKR
-148 QSLRSEGVLNDL
+148 QSLRSEGILNDL
-160 HLLNIQVNENY
+160 HLLNIQVNEYYN
-171 DFLKKDLENQI
+171 FLQEDLKNQI

-189 IIGSILLVVVA
+189 VIGSILLVIVA

-209 SITKPLRLIA
+209 SITRPLKQIA
-219 VNAQEIAKGNLM
+219 FNAQEIARGNLM
-231 IEKVPYKHKDELGTL
+231 IEKVPYKHRDELGTL
-246 NESFDMMAGQLT
+246 NESFEMMAAQLT

-270 VEEFAGEIEQE
+270 VEDFAGEIEQE

-289 NQVAV
+289 NQVAI

-322 EIMLNLDHTQE
+322 EIMLNLDYTQE
-333 SSSYSKEAV
+333 SSSYSQEAV
-342 EAISEGRKAIEGQKV
+342 EAISAGRKAIEGQKV

-366 SSIKAATDQFA
+366 ASIQAATDQFA

-444 LLKTGLDEI
+444 LLKTGLEGI
-453 GEAVNKGGAIAEDQM
+453 GEAVNKGGAIAEEQM
-468 ESMNLTMS
+468 ESMSLTMS

-481 ESKVSGISEKIT
+481 ESKVSGISEKVT
-493 HLVKGMEA
+493 QLVKGMEA

-559 ESVSVFKF
+559 VSVSVFKF

>member
-1 MNFQYSWINQ
+1 
-11 HKLGEANMT
+11 MT

-53 NQDQVQVLLTVQSLQ
+53 NQDYVQVLLTVQNLQ
-68 SETAALKQSLSNFS
+68 AETSATKQSLSNFS
-82 FSPTEGNRQD
+82 FNPTEANKQD
-92 ALTRMEK
+92 ALVKMEK
-99 TSHYF
+99 TS
-104 TQTKSL
+104 QTFAKAKEVI
-110 LQQEDSKIVLDKAL
+110 QQENSKVVLDKAL
-124 EKFTALEREANKA
+124 GKFTALESEAKKA
-137 LDEKNSAEVKR
+137 LEEKVSAEVKR
-148 QSLRSEGVLNDL
+148 QSLRSEGILNDL
-160 HLLNIQVNENY
+160 HLLNIQVNEYY
-171 DFLKKDLENQI
+171 DFLQEDLKNQI

-209 SITKPLRLIA
+209 SITRPLKKIA
-219 VNAQEIAKGNLM
+219 FNAQEIAKGNLM

-246 NESFDMMAGQLT
+246 NESFDLMAVQLT
-258 SLLQKVNMASKE
+258 SLLRKVNMASRE
-270 VEEFAGEIEQE
+270 VEEFAGGIEQE

-315 LIDEMDK
+315 LIDDMDK

-366 SSIKAATDQFA
+366 SSIQAATDQFA

-444 LLKTGLDEI
+444 LLKTGLDDI
-453 GEAVNKGGAIAEDQM
+453 GEAVNKGGAIAEEQM

-476 AFVNI
+476 AFENI
-481 ESKVSGISEKIT
+481 ELKVSGISEKVT

-567 NR
+567 DR